1 MAYTLLFVDYVY
13 AKDPYTLKNFDECG
27 VKPPSNN
34 TRKYGHAPI
43 GERAIKVTRYA
54 QNPNTTVNLL
64 TMF

>member
-1 MAYTLLFVDYVY
+1 MAYTQLFINYLY
-13 AKDPYTLKNFDECG
+13 AKDPYTLKYFDECG
-27 VKPPSNN
+27 VKLSSND

-54 QNPNTTVNLL
+54 ENPNTTVNPL

>member
-1 MAYTLLFVDYVY
+1 MAYTQLFINYLY
-13 AKDPYTLKNFDECG
+13 AKDPYTLKYFDECG
-27 VKPPSNN
+27 VKLPSNN

-54 QNPNTTVNLL
+54 ENPNTTVNPL